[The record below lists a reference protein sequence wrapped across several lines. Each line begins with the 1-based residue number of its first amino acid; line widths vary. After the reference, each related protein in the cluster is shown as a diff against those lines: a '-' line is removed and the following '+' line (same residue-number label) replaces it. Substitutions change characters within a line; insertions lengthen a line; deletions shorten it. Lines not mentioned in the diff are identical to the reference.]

1 MSRLWSRDYELQ
13 RDVVVRENPTITEVA
28 FCLKNG
34 DVSFND
40 TLCWCR
46 ESGISITD
54 FQKALNKKENC
65 YDI

>member
-40 TLCWCR
+40 ALYWC
-46 ESGISITD
+46 EAENISVSE
-54 FQKALNKKENC
+54 FVKALERMN
-65 YDI
+65 

>member
-13 RDVVVRENPTITEVA
+13 CDVVVRENPTIAEVA

-40 TLCWCR
+40 ALCWC
-46 ESGISITD
+46 EAENISAFEFIKVMERID
-54 FQKALNKKENC
+54 RS
-65 YDI
+65 